1 MIRSLFLDSDFKA
14 KISSL
19 FKLETA
25 IFSLYDLKDERAQ
38 SLILAIKKLIFLLG
52 KYKCSMSRY
61 KSSRSSK

>member
-1 MIRSLFLDSDFKA
+1 MIKSLFLDSDFKA

-38 SLILAIKKLIFLLG
+38 SLILAIKKLFF
-52 KYKCSMSRY
+52 Y
-61 KSSRSSK
+61 